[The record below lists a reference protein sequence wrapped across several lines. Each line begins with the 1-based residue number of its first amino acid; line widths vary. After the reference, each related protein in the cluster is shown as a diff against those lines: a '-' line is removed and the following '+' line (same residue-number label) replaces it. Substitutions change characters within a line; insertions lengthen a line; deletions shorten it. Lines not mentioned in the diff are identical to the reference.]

1 MLAFFFKSRDTGEP
15 PMATFVS
22 DHWHP
27 PQFSKIYDPRDGKT
41 RVAMLITSPE
51 PLFNPDAMNVRSQ
64 IDALA
69 TEIDRITH
77 CKWTSQEAAS
87 AAALFPAHPS
97 TGFVAILEHG
107 SNGAYATQAQRIKAY
122 YAFDA
127 ERIGAF
133 ESRGMLIEDGDSD
146 WCLTL

>member
-1 MLAFFFKSRDTGEP
+1 
-15 PMATFVS
+15 MATLVS

-51 PLFNPDAMNVRSQ
+51 PLFDPDALDVRSQ

-69 TEIDRITH
+69 AEIDRITH

-107 SNGAYATQAQRIKAY
+107 SNGAYATQSQQIKAY
-122 YAFDA
+122 YTFDG
-127 ERIGAF
+127 ERIGKL
-133 ESRGMLIEDGDSD
+133 EPRGMVTGDGDCD
-146 WCLTL
+146 FCLTL